1 MDNSFDMYNKKL
13 KKEKKDDDNKS
24 TLSKFLF
31 TILIKSLIVVLL
43 FLSSMIFIRQ
53 NDKNKNIFK
62 EKVYNNS
69 LSFAKI
75 YNLYSKYLGDAL
87 PFKDTIKDDTK
98 KVSNEKITYSS
109 IKKEGDDYLLVVP
122 SNYTLQSI
130 KSGIVIEVKKDNK
143 YKNIVKIQDKS
154 GVNITYKNLSEV
166 EVKLYDYV
174 EKGEILGST
183 SDKLYIKGKDN
194 YTVISTDKNKKYEQH
209 KIIED
214 FSYEDIIIFRT
225 AWFEEPV
232 IKIR

>member
-53 NDKNKNIFK
+53 NDKNKKIFK

-109 IKKEGDDYLLVVP
+109 IKKEGDDYLLAVP

-130 KSGIVIEVKKDNK
+130 KSGIVIEVKKDDK

-154 GVNITYKNLSEV
+154 GVNITYKNLNEV

-183 SDKLYIKGKDN
+183 SDKLYINFEKDGK
-194 YTVISTDKNKKYEQH
+194 YL
-209 KIIED
+209 
-214 FSYEDIIIFRT
+214 SYE
-225 AWFEEPV
+225 
-232 IKIR
+232 KYL

>member
-43 FLSSMIFIRQ
+43 FLLSMIFIRQ
-53 NDKNKNIFK
+53 NDKNKKIFK

-109 IKKEGDDYLLVVP
+109 IKKEGYDYLLVVP

-130 KSGIVIEVKKDNK
+130 KSGIVIEVKKDDK

-154 GVNITYKNLSEV
+154 GVNITYKNLNEV

-174 EKGEILGST
+174 EKGEILGSI
-183 SDKLYIKGKDN
+183 SDKLYINFEKDGK
-194 YTVISTDKNKKYEQH
+194 YL
-209 KIIED
+209 
-214 FSYEDIIIFRT
+214 SYE
-225 AWFEEPV
+225 
-232 IKIR
+232 KYL

>member
-53 NDKNKNIFK
+53 NDKNKKIFK

-130 KSGIVIEVKKDNK
+130 KSGIVIEVKKDDK

-154 GVNITYKNLSEV
+154 GVNITYKNLNEV

-174 EKGEILGST
+174 EKCEILGST
-183 SDKLYIKGKDN
+183 SDKLYINFEKDGK
-194 YTVISTDKNKKYEQH
+194 YL
-209 KIIED
+209 
-214 FSYEDIIIFRT
+214 SYE
-225 AWFEEPV
+225 
-232 IKIR
+232 KYL

>member
-43 FLSSMIFIRQ
+43 FLLSMIFIRQ
-53 NDKNKNIFK
+53 NDKNKKIFK

-130 KSGIVIEVKKDNK
+130 KSGIVIEVKKDDK

-154 GVNITYKNLSEV
+154 GVNITYKNLNEV

-174 EKGEILGST
+174 EKGEILGSI
-183 SDKLYIKGKDN
+183 SDKLYINFENDGK
-194 YTVISTDKNKKYEQH
+194 YL
-209 KIIED
+209 
-214 FSYEDIIIFRT
+214 SYE
-225 AWFEEPV
+225 
-232 IKIR
+232 KYL

>member
-53 NDKNKNIFK
+53 NDKNKKIFK

-109 IKKEGDDYLLVVP
+109 IKKEGDGYLLVVP

-130 KSGIVIEVKKDNK
+130 KSGIVIEVKKDDK

-154 GVNITYKNLSEV
+154 GVNITYKNLNEV

-174 EKGEILGST
+174 EKGEILGSV
-183 SDKLYIKGKDN
+183 SNKLYINFEKDGK
-194 YTVISTDKNKKYEQH
+194 YL
-209 KIIED
+209 
-214 FSYEDIIIFRT
+214 SYE
-225 AWFEEPV
+225 
-232 IKIR
+232 KYL

>member
-13 KKEKKDDDNKS
+13 KKEKKDDDNKN

-53 NDKNKNIFK
+53 NDKNKKIFK

-87 PFKDTIKDDTK
+87 PFKDIIKDDTK

-130 KSGIVIEVKKDNK
+130 KSGIVIEVKKDDK

-154 GVNITYKNLSEV
+154 GVNITYKNLNEV

-174 EKGEILGST
+174 EKGEILGSV
-183 SDKLYIKGKDN
+183 SNKLYINFEKDGK
-194 YTVISTDKNKKYEQH
+194 YL
-209 KIIED
+209 
-214 FSYEDIIIFRT
+214 SYE
-225 AWFEEPV
+225 
-232 IKIR
+232 KYL

>member
-53 NDKNKNIFK
+53 NDKNKKIFK

-109 IKKEGDDYLLVVP
+109 IKKEGDDYLLAVP

-130 KSGIVIEVKKDNK
+130 KSGIVIEVKKDDK

-154 GVNITYKNLSEV
+154 GVNITYKNLNEV

-183 SDKLYIKGKDN
+183 SDKLYINFEKEGK
-194 YTVISTDKNKKYEQH
+194 YL
-209 KIIED
+209 
-214 FSYEDIIIFRT
+214 SYE
-225 AWFEEPV
+225 
-232 IKIR
+232 KYL

>member
-53 NDKNKNIFK
+53 NDKNKKIFK

-109 IKKEGDDYLLVVP
+109 IKKVGDDYLLVVP

-130 KSGIVIEVKKDNK
+130 KSGIVIEVKKDDK

-154 GVNITYKNLSEV
+154 GVNITYKNLSGV

-183 SDKLYIKGKDN
+183 SDKLYINFEKDGK
-194 YTVISTDKNKKYEQH
+194 YL
-209 KIIED
+209 
-214 FSYEDIIIFRT
+214 SYE
-225 AWFEEPV
+225 
-232 IKIR
+232 KYL

>member
-53 NDKNKNIFK
+53 NDKNKKIFK

-109 IKKEGDDYLLVVP
+109 IKKEGDGYLLEIP

-130 KSGIVIEVKKDNK
+130 KSGIVIEVKKDDK

-154 GVNITYKNLSEV
+154 GVNITYKNLSGV

-183 SDKLYIKGKDN
+183 SDKLYINFEKDGK
-194 YTVISTDKNKKYEQH
+194 YL
-209 KIIED
+209 
-214 FSYEDIIIFRT
+214 SYE
-225 AWFEEPV
+225 
-232 IKIR
+232 KYL

>member
-43 FLSSMIFIRQ
+43 FLLSMIFIRQ
-53 NDKNKNIFK
+53 NDKNKKIFK

-75 YNLYSKYLGDAL
+75 YNLYSKNLGDAL

-130 KSGIVIEVKKDNK
+130 KSGIVIEVKKDDK

-154 GVNITYKNLSEV
+154 GVNITYKNLNEV

-174 EKGEILGST
+174 EKGEILGSI
-183 SDKLYIKGKDN
+183 SDKLYINFEKDGK
-194 YTVISTDKNKKYEQH
+194 YL
-209 KIIED
+209 
-214 FSYEDIIIFRT
+214 SYE
-225 AWFEEPV
+225 
-232 IKIR
+232 KYL

>member
-13 KKEKKDDDNKS
+13 KKEKKDDDTKS

-53 NDKNKNIFK
+53 NDKNKKIFK

-130 KSGIVIEVKKDNK
+130 KSGIVIEVKKDDK

-154 GVNITYKNLSEV
+154 GVNITYKNLNEV

-183 SDKLYIKGKDN
+183 SDKLYINFEKDGK
-194 YTVISTDKNKKYEQH
+194 YL
-209 KIIED
+209 
-214 FSYEDIIIFRT
+214 SYE
-225 AWFEEPV
+225 
-232 IKIR
+232 KYL

>member
-53 NDKNKNIFK
+53 NDKNKKIFK

-130 KSGIVIEVKKDNK
+130 KSGIVIEVKKDDK
-143 YKNIVKIQDKS
+143 YKNMVKIQDKS
-154 GVNITYKNLSEV
+154 GVNITYKNLNEV

-183 SDKLYIKGKDN
+183 SDKLYINFEKDGK
-194 YTVISTDKNKKYEQH
+194 YL
-209 KIIED
+209 
-214 FSYEDIIIFRT
+214 SYE
-225 AWFEEPV
+225 
-232 IKIR
+232 KYL

>member
-43 FLSSMIFIRQ
+43 FLLSMIFIRQ
-53 NDKNKNIFK
+53 NDKNKKIFK

-122 SNYTLQSI
+122 SNYILQSI
-130 KSGIVIEVKKDNK
+130 KSGIVIEVKKDDK

-154 GVNITYKNLSEV
+154 GVNITYKNLNEV

-174 EKGEILGST
+174 EKGEILGSI
-183 SDKLYIKGKDN
+183 SDKLYINFEKDGK
-194 YTVISTDKNKKYEQH
+194 YL
-209 KIIED
+209 
-214 FSYEDIIIFRT
+214 SYE
-225 AWFEEPV
+225 
-232 IKIR
+232 KYL

>member
-43 FLSSMIFIRQ
+43 FLLSMIFIRQ
-53 NDKNKNIFK
+53 NDKNKKIFR

-109 IKKEGDDYLLVVP
+109 IKKEGDDYLLAVP
-122 SNYTLQSI
+122 NNYTLQSI
-130 KSGIVIEVKKDNK
+130 KSGIVIEVKKDDK
-143 YKNIVKIQDKS
+143 YKNMVKIQDKS

-174 EKGEILGST
+174 EKGEILGSI
-183 SDKLYIKGKDN
+183 SDKLYINFEKDGK
-194 YTVISTDKNKKYEQH
+194 YL
-209 KIIED
+209 
-214 FSYEDIIIFRT
+214 SYE
-225 AWFEEPV
+225 
-232 IKIR
+232 KYL

>member
-13 KKEKKDDDNKS
+13 KKEKKDDDNKN
-24 TLSKFLF
+24 TLSEFLF

-53 NDKNKNIFK
+53 NDKNKKIFK

-109 IKKEGDDYLLVVP
+109 IKKEGDGYLLVVP

-130 KSGIVIEVKKDNK
+130 KSGIVIEVKKDDK

-154 GVNITYKNLSEV
+154 GVNITYKNLNEV

-174 EKGEILGST
+174 EKGEILGSV
-183 SDKLYIKGKDN
+183 SNKLYINFEKDGK
-194 YTVISTDKNKKYEQH
+194 YL
-209 KIIED
+209 
-214 FSYEDIIIFRT
+214 SYE
-225 AWFEEPV
+225 
-232 IKIR
+232 KYL

>member
-13 KKEKKDDDNKS
+13 KKEKKDDDNKN

-53 NDKNKNIFK
+53 NDKNKKMFK

-130 KSGIVIEVKKDNK
+130 KSGIVIEVKKDDK
-143 YKNIVKIQDKS
+143 YKNRVKIQDKS
-154 GVNITYKNLSEV
+154 GVNITYKNLNEV

-174 EKGEILGST
+174 EKGEILGSV
-183 SDKLYIKGKDN
+183 SNKLYINFEKDGK
-194 YTVISTDKNKKYEQH
+194 YL
-209 KIIED
+209 
-214 FSYEDIIIFRT
+214 SYE
-225 AWFEEPV
+225 
-232 IKIR
+232 KYL

>member
-13 KKEKKDDDNKS
+13 KKEKKDDDNKN

-53 NDKNKNIFK
+53 NDKNKKMFK

-130 KSGIVIEVKKDNK
+130 KSGIVIEVKKDDK

-154 GVNITYKNLSEV
+154 GVNITYKNLNEV

-174 EKGEILGST
+174 EKGEILGSV
-183 SDKLYIKGKDN
+183 SNKLYINFEKDGK
-194 YTVISTDKNKKYEQH
+194 YL
-209 KIIED
+209 
-214 FSYEDIIIFRT
+214 SYE
-225 AWFEEPV
+225 
-232 IKIR
+232 KYL

>member
-53 NDKNKNIFK
+53 NDKNKKIFR

-109 IKKEGDDYLLVVP
+109 IKKVGDDYLLVVP

-130 KSGIVIEVKKDNK
+130 KSGIVIEVKKDDK

-154 GVNITYKNLSEV
+154 GVNITYKNLNEV

-183 SDKLYIKGKDN
+183 SDKLYINFEKDGK
-194 YTVISTDKNKKYEQH
+194 YL
-209 KIIED
+209 
-214 FSYEDIIIFRT
+214 SYE
-225 AWFEEPV
+225 
-232 IKIR
+232 KYL

>member
-13 KKEKKDDDNKS
+13 KKEKKDDDNKN

-31 TILIKSLIVVLL
+31 AILIKSLIVVLL

-53 NDKNKNIFK
+53 NDKNKKMFK

-109 IKKEGDDYLLVVP
+109 IKKEGDGYLLVVP

-130 KSGIVIEVKKDNK
+130 KSGIVIEVKKDDK

-154 GVNITYKNLSEV
+154 GVNITYKNLNEV

-174 EKGEILGST
+174 EKGEILGSV
-183 SDKLYIKGKDN
+183 SNKLYINFEKDGK
-194 YTVISTDKNKKYEQH
+194 YL
-209 KIIED
+209 
-214 FSYEDIIIFRT
+214 SYE
-225 AWFEEPV
+225 
-232 IKIR
+232 KYL

>member
-53 NDKNKNIFK
+53 NDKNKKIFK

-130 KSGIVIEVKKDNK
+130 KSGIVIEVKKDDK

-174 EKGEILGST
+174 KKGEILGST
-183 SDKLYIKGKDN
+183 SDKLYINFEKDGK
-194 YTVISTDKNKKYEQH
+194 YL
-209 KIIED
+209 
-214 FSYEDIIIFRT
+214 SYE
-225 AWFEEPV
+225 
-232 IKIR
+232 KYL

>member
-43 FLSSMIFIRQ
+43 FLLSMIFIRQ
-53 NDKNKNIFK
+53 NDKNKKIFK

-130 KSGIVIEVKKDNK
+130 KSGIVIEVKKDDK

-154 GVNITYKNLSEV
+154 GVNITYKNLNEV

-174 EKGEILGST
+174 EKGEILGSI
-183 SDKLYIKGKDN
+183 SDKLYINFEKDGK
-194 YTVISTDKNKKYEQH
+194 YL
-209 KIIED
+209 
-214 FSYEDIIIFRT
+214 SYE
-225 AWFEEPV
+225 
-232 IKIR
+232 KYL

>member
-13 KKEKKDDDNKS
+13 KKEKKDDDNKN

-53 NDKNKNIFK
+53 NDKNKKMFK

-75 YNLYSKYLGDAL
+75 CKYLGDAL

-109 IKKEGDDYLLVVP
+109 IKKEGDGYLLVVP

-130 KSGIVIEVKKDNK
+130 KSGIVIEVKKDDK

-154 GVNITYKNLSEV
+154 GVNITYKNLNEV

-174 EKGEILGST
+174 EKGEILGSV
-183 SDKLYIKGKDN
+183 SNKLYINFEKDGK
-194 YTVISTDKNKKYEQH
+194 YL
-209 KIIED
+209 
-214 FSYEDIIIFRT
+214 SYE
-225 AWFEEPV
+225 
-232 IKIR
+232 KYL

>member
-53 NDKNKNIFK
+53 NDKNKKIFK

-130 KSGIVIEVKKDNK
+130 KSGIVIEVKKDDK

-154 GVNITYKNLSEV
+154 GVNITYKNLNKV

-183 SDKLYIKGKDN
+183 SDKLYINFEKDGK
-194 YTVISTDKNKKYEQH
+194 YL
-209 KIIED
+209 
-214 FSYEDIIIFRT
+214 SYE
-225 AWFEEPV
+225 
-232 IKIR
+232 KYL

>member
-13 KKEKKDDDNKS
+13 KKEKKDDDNKN

-53 NDKNKNIFK
+53 NDKNKKMFK

-87 PFKDTIKDDTK
+87 PFKDIIKDDTK

-109 IKKEGDDYLLVVP
+109 IKKDGDGYLLVVP

-130 KSGIVIEVKKDNK
+130 KSGIVIEVKKDDK

-154 GVNITYKNLSEV
+154 GVNITYKNLNEV

-174 EKGEILGST
+174 EKGEILGSV
-183 SDKLYIKGKDN
+183 SNKLYINFEKDGK
-194 YTVISTDKNKKYEQH
+194 YL
-209 KIIED
+209 
-214 FSYEDIIIFRT
+214 SYE
-225 AWFEEPV
+225 
-232 IKIR
+232 KYL

>member
-53 NDKNKNIFK
+53 NDKNKKIFK

-130 KSGIVIEVKKDNK
+130 KSGIVIEVKKDDK

-174 EKGEILGST
+174 EKGEILGSI
-183 SDKLYIKGKDN
+183 SDKLYINFEKDGK
-194 YTVISTDKNKKYEQH
+194 YL
-209 KIIED
+209 
-214 FSYEDIIIFRT
+214 SYE
-225 AWFEEPV
+225 
-232 IKIR
+232 KYL

>member
-43 FLSSMIFIRQ
+43 FLLSMIFIRQ
-53 NDKNKNIFK
+53 NDKNKKIFK

-109 IKKEGDDYLLVVP
+109 IKKVGDDYLLVVP

-130 KSGIVIEVKKDNK
+130 KSGIVIEVKKDDK

-154 GVNITYKNLSEV
+154 GVNITYKNLNEV

-183 SDKLYIKGKDN
+183 SDKLYINFEKDGK
-194 YTVISTDKNKKYEQH
+194 YL
-209 KIIED
+209 
-214 FSYEDIIIFRT
+214 SYE
-225 AWFEEPV
+225 
-232 IKIR
+232 KYL

>member
-1 MDNSFDMYNKKL
+1 MDNSFGMYNKKL
-13 KKEKKDDDNKS
+13 KKEKREDDNKN

-31 TILIKSLIVVLL
+31 AILIKSLIVVLL

-53 NDKNKNIFK
+53 NDKNKKMFK

-98 KVSNEKITYSS
+98 KVSNEKITYTS
-109 IKKEGDDYLLVVP
+109 IKKEGDGYLLEIP

-130 KSGIVIEVKKDNK
+130 KSGIVIEVKKDDK

-174 EKGEILGST
+174 EKGEILGSA
-183 SDKLYIKGKDN
+183 SDKLYMIFEKDGK
-194 YTVISTDKNKKYEQH
+194 YL
-209 KIIED
+209 
-214 FSYEDIIIFRT
+214 SYE
-225 AWFEEPV
+225 
-232 IKIR
+232 KYL

>member
-53 NDKNKNIFK
+53 NDKNKKIFR

-109 IKKEGDDYLLVVP
+109 IKKEGDDYLLAVP

-130 KSGIVIEVKKDNK
+130 KSGIVIEVKKDDK

-154 GVNITYKNLSEV
+154 GVNITYKNLNEV

-183 SDKLYIKGKDN
+183 SDKLYINFEKDGK
-194 YTVISTDKNKKYEQH
+194 YL
-209 KIIED
+209 
-214 FSYEDIIIFRT
+214 SYE
-225 AWFEEPV
+225 
-232 IKIR
+232 KYL

>member
-13 KKEKKDDDNKS
+13 KKEKKDDDNKN

-53 NDKNKNIFK
+53 NDKNKKIFK

-109 IKKEGDDYLLVVP
+109 IKKVGDDYLLVVP

-130 KSGIVIEVKKDNK
+130 KSGIVIEVKKDDK

-154 GVNITYKNLSEV
+154 GVNITYKNLNEV

-174 EKGEILGST
+174 EKGEILGSI
-183 SDKLYIKGKDN
+183 SDKLYINFEKDGK
-194 YTVISTDKNKKYEQH
+194 YL
-209 KIIED
+209 
-214 FSYEDIIIFRT
+214 SYE
-225 AWFEEPV
+225 
-232 IKIR
+232 KYL

>member
-13 KKEKKDDDNKS
+13 KKEKKDDDNKN

-53 NDKNKNIFK
+53 NDKNKKIFK

-130 KSGIVIEVKKDNK
+130 KSGIVIEVKKDDK

-154 GVNITYKNLSEV
+154 GVNITYKNLNEV

-174 EKGEILGST
+174 EKGEILGSI
-183 SDKLYIKGKDN
+183 SDKLYINFEKDGK
-194 YTVISTDKNKKYEQH
+194 YL
-209 KIIED
+209 
-214 FSYEDIIIFRT
+214 SYE
-225 AWFEEPV
+225 
-232 IKIR
+232 KYL

>member
-53 NDKNKNIFK
+53 NDKNKKIFK

-130 KSGIVIEVKKDNK
+130 KSGIVIEVKKDDK

-154 GVNITYKNLSEV
+154 GVNITYKNLNEV

-183 SDKLYIKGKDN
+183 SDKLYINFEKD
-194 YTVISTDKNKKYEQH
+194 DKYL
-209 KIIED
+209 
-214 FSYEDIIIFRT
+214 SYE
-225 AWFEEPV
+225 
-232 IKIR
+232 KYL

>member
-24 TLSKFLF
+24 ALSKFLF

-53 NDKNKNIFK
+53 NDKNKKIFK

-109 IKKEGDDYLLVVP
+109 IKKVGDDYLLAVP

-130 KSGIVIEVKKDNK
+130 KSGIVIEVKKDDK

-154 GVNITYKNLSEV
+154 GVNITYKNLNEV

-183 SDKLYIKGKDN
+183 SDKLYINFEKDGK
-194 YTVISTDKNKKYEQH
+194 YL
-209 KIIED
+209 
-214 FSYEDIIIFRT
+214 SYE
-225 AWFEEPV
+225 
-232 IKIR
+232 KYL

>member
-13 KKEKKDDDNKS
+13 KKEKKDDDNKN

-53 NDKNKNIFK
+53 NDKNKKMFK

-109 IKKEGDDYLLVVP
+109 IKKEGDGYLLEIP

-130 KSGIVIEVKKDNK
+130 KSGIVIEVKKDDK

-154 GVNITYKNLSEV
+154 GVNITYKNLNEV

-174 EKGEILGST
+174 EKGEILGSV
-183 SDKLYIKGKDN
+183 SNKLYINFEKDGK
-194 YTVISTDKNKKYEQH
+194 YL
-209 KIIED
+209 
-214 FSYEDIIIFRT
+214 SYE
-225 AWFEEPV
+225 
-232 IKIR
+232 KYL

>member
-109 IKKEGDDYLLVVP
+109 IKEEGDDYLLVVP

-130 KSGIVIEVKKDNK
+130 KSGIVIEVKKDDK

-183 SDKLYIKGKDN
+183 SDKLYINFEKDGK
-194 YTVISTDKNKKYEQH
+194 YL
-209 KIIED
+209 
-214 FSYEDIIIFRT
+214 SYE
-225 AWFEEPV
+225 
-232 IKIR
+232 KYL

>member
-53 NDKNKNIFK
+53 NDKNKKIFK

-109 IKKEGDDYLLVVP
+109 IKKEGDGYLLEIP

-130 KSGIVIEVKKDNK
+130 KSGIVIEVKKDDK

-154 GVNITYKNLSEV
+154 GVNITYKNLNEV
-166 EVKLYDYV
+166 EIKLYDYV
-174 EKGEILGST
+174 EKGEILGSV
-183 SDKLYIKGKDN
+183 SNKLYINFEKDGK
-194 YTVISTDKNKKYEQH
+194 YL
-209 KIIED
+209 
-214 FSYEDIIIFRT
+214 SYE
-225 AWFEEPV
+225 
-232 IKIR
+232 KYL

>member
-13 KKEKKDDDNKS
+13 KKEKKDDDNKN

-31 TILIKSLIVVLL
+31 AILIKSLIVVLL

-53 NDKNKNIFK
+53 NDKNKKMFK

-130 KSGIVIEVKKDNK
+130 KSGIVIEVKKDDK

-154 GVNITYKNLSEV
+154 GVNITYKNLNEV

-174 EKGEILGST
+174 EKGEILGSV
-183 SDKLYIKGKDN
+183 SNKLYINFEKDGK
-194 YTVISTDKNKKYEQH
+194 YL
-209 KIIED
+209 
-214 FSYEDIIIFRT
+214 SYE
-225 AWFEEPV
+225 
-232 IKIR
+232 KYL

>member
-53 NDKNKNIFK
+53 NDKNKKIFK

-109 IKKEGDDYLLVVP
+109 IKEEGDDYLLVVP

-130 KSGIVIEVKKDNK
+130 KSGIVIEVKKDDK

-154 GVNITYKNLSEV
+154 GFNITYKNLSEV

-183 SDKLYIKGKDN
+183 SDKLYINFEKDGK
-194 YTVISTDKNKKYEQH
+194 YL
-209 KIIED
+209 
-214 FSYEDIIIFRT
+214 SYE
-225 AWFEEPV
+225 
-232 IKIR
+232 KYL

>member
-31 TILIKSLIVVLL
+31 TILIKSLIVILL
-43 FLSSMIFIRQ
+43 FLLSMIFIRQ
-53 NDKNKNIFK
+53 NDKNKKIFK

-109 IKKEGDDYLLVVP
+109 IKKEGDDYLLAVP

-130 KSGIVIEVKKDNK
+130 KSGIVIEVKKDDK

-154 GVNITYKNLSEV
+154 GVNITYKNLNEV

-183 SDKLYIKGKDN
+183 SDKLYINFEKDGK
-194 YTVISTDKNKKYEQH
+194 YL
-209 KIIED
+209 
-214 FSYEDIIIFRT
+214 SYE
-225 AWFEEPV
+225 
-232 IKIR
+232 KYL